1 MAGTLESGID
11 ATILAG
17 RLTDNQPWAEE
28 NNSYPLDNGLE
39 TAAAAGLR
47 AVVAQPNQ
55 LLIDIDTLES
65 EYKYNTMLGMVASF
79 FPLEVTSDLPSKSG
93 GDHRHITLTLG
104 HSISNVE
111 RVLLQAILGSDP
123 KRELL
128 SYVRLLRGIEPATMF
143 FEKPDEASDLPK
155 QTLPTDPSF
164 LIQHE

>member
-1 MAGTLESGID
+1 MTGTLGSGID

-39 TAAAAGLR
+39 TAAAAGLK
-47 AVVAQPNQ
+47 AVVAEPNQ
-55 LLIDIDTLES
+55 LLIDIDTKES
-65 EYKYNTMLGMVASF
+65 EYKFNSIISLVASF
-79 FPLEVTSDLPSKSG
+79 FPLEVISDLPSRSG

-104 HSISNVE
+104 HSISDVE

-143 FEKPDEASDLPK
+143 FEKPDGV
-155 QTLPTDPSF
+155 TG
-164 LIQHE
+164 